1 MTQLLNKDDTKL
13 VGWLVGWL
21 DGWMV
26 GWLVGWMVGWLV
38 GWLDGWLVCW
48 SVISPLRPRTASKE
62 TDTGHEEEITMRNFR
77 IREFPF

>member
-26 GWLVGWMVGWLV
+26 GWLDGWMVG
-38 GWLDGWLVCW
+38 
-48 SVISPLRPRTASKE
+48 
-62 TDTGHEEEITMRNFR
+62 
-77 IREFPF
+77 